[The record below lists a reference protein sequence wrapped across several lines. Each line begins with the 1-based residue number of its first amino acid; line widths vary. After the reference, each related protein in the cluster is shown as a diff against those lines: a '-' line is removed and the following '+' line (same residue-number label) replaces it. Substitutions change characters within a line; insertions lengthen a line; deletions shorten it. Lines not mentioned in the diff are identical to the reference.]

1 MMQLKQLLLTANIA
15 RNICRNFVSTVDV
28 NVKSINSIK
37 IKSKDFLETSDDKV
51 KVILLNGQQEEV
63 DVKEVKSFNV
73 HSTAKV
79 FKVETSEPS
88 KLSMILELPLESSPD
103 VEIRVSTKGTN
114 IHVENLQTK
123 NIKIETENG
132 SVWLK
137 NIKSDAIKAKTTD
150 GNISTKSLL
159 LAKEIKLKSRSG
171 VRKSSKCHLNDS
183 ENFLSRKSRSRSR
196 RAIIWKSKEPQLMST
211 AATAP
216 TISSHQ
222 RDKQFWRISTR
233 TQPSS
238 QAGRA
243 SSCQAFQAQ
252 FTRSCTTTKWRFNCL
267 NFTVRI
273 TFRPRTQQRA
283 LTWDCPTESSASPI
297 SKWTQIAKL
306 KIQFLSWSSAT
317 SRKMLFK
324 LRRKAPRMEAAF
336 MSNPTESLLS
346 LAQCRGSTRLSWGKA
361 WWKSD

>member
-15 RNICRNFVSTVDV
+15 RNICRSFVSTVDV

-171 VRKSSKCHLNDS
+171 VRKSLRKSSKCHLNDS

-222 RDKQFWRISTR
+222 RDKQF
-233 TQPSS
+233 
-238 QAGRA
+238 
-243 SSCQAFQAQ
+243 
-252 FTRSCTTTKWRFNCL
+252 
-267 NFTVRI
+267 
-273 TFRPRTQQRA
+273 
-283 LTWDCPTESSASPI
+283 
-297 SKWTQIAKL
+297 
-306 KIQFLSWSSAT
+306 
-317 SRKMLFK
+317 
-324 LRRKAPRMEAAF
+324 
-336 MSNPTESLLS
+336 
-346 LAQCRGSTRLSWGKA
+346 
-361 WWKSD
+361 